1 MINTKSKTWI
11 IGLLSLC
18 LAACGSSTPSGDD
31 EPLAPVPIGFSA
43 DIIRQEGVQ
52 TKGVAVTDIS
62 DMYVFASYTGAND
75 WSPVNTPNFMYK
87 QFMEKASG
95 GEWTYTP
102 LKYWPAARDKISFF
116 AYAPATLTGVVP
128 SAADKQ
134 GPQLTYT
141 LPVTESARQDLLA
154 GSCLNRTNENG
165 GVVFTMKHALTQV
178 KFKIKNGE
186 ASSINVVLTGLKILM
201 PGTGTLCFEDAV
213 TSGSSSSS
221 GPSSGKTFAWASY
234 GAQATLTA
242 DVRLGSG
249 KTISLDGTDQ
259 EAAAFFLLPL
269 EDPSQAVTLQLT
281 YTLKRVNPAEEPV
294 TLIVPVSPPANPA
307 WTPSTSISYT
317 IAVKDDRLEVEEV
330 TSISDFTE
338 GNTGVTG
345 GDITAT

>member
-1 MINTKSKTWI
+1 M
-11 IGLLSLC
+11 GLLSLC

-31 EPLAPVPIGFSA
+31 KPLVPVPIGFSA
-43 DIIRQEGVQ
+43 NIVRQEGVQ
-52 TKGVAVTDIS
+52 TKGVAITDIS
-62 DMYVFASYTGAND
+62 NMYVFASYTGAND
-75 WSPVNTPNFMYK
+75 WSSVNTPNFMYK
-87 QFMEKASG
+87 QFMEKAAG

-102 LKYWPAARDKISFF
+102 LKYWPGARDKISFF
-116 AYAPATLTGVVP
+116 AYAPTTLTGVVP

-154 GSCLNRTNENG
+154 GSCLNKTNESG
-165 GVVFTMKHALTQV
+165 GVIFTMKHALTQV
-178 KFKIKNGE
+178 KFKIKNDE
-186 ASSINVVLTGLKILM
+186 ASSIDVVLTGLKILM
-201 PGTGTLCFEDAV
+201 PGTGTLCFEDAA
-213 TSGSSSSS
+213 TSSSS
-221 GPSSGKTFAWASY
+221 GKAFAWSSY
-234 GAQATLTA
+234 GTQATLTA

-269 EDPSQAVTLQLT
+269 EDPSLTVTLQLA
-281 YTLKRVNPAEEPV
+281 YTLKRMSPAEEPV
-294 TLIVPVSPPANPA
+294 TLIVPVSPPASPA
-307 WTPSTSISYT
+307 WTPGTSISYT